1 MTSISGIFA
10 QDSQYYPDAAVPEP
24 NELGKDSF
32 MNLLVTQLKNQNPL
46 EPQANEDFIAQLA
59 NFSELEQME
68 LMNENLT
75 GMVIL
80 QQSNAL
86 MEQLT
91 QAGSLI
97 GNNVKYVDDV
107 TGNEFSGKVDS
118 VKVTQGIAVLQVDGQ
133 DVPLG
138 QVTEVTGAASEASE
152 ESDES

>member
-1 MTSISGIFA
+1 MTSISGVFA
-10 QDSQYYPDAAVPEP
+10 QDSQFFPQQGVPDAK
-24 NELGKDSF
+24 ELDKDSF
-32 MNLLVTQLKNQNPL
+32 MSLLVTQLKNQNPL

-97 GNNVKYVDDV
+97 GNNVNYVDGT
-107 TGNEFSGKVDS
+107 TGHESSGTVDS
-118 VKVTQGIAVLQVDGQ
+118 VKVTNGIAVLQVDGQ

-138 QVTEVTGAASEASE
+138 QVTEVTGPAT
-152 ESDES
+152 DETDDA